1 MFDASPTA
9 AEGTAAASAARAS
22 LQGLDERSSD
32 RIERPVRGLGLGGG
46 ANPTIPDKEKAPMRY
61 PKLTPAATAVAAL
74 ALAVPAAAA
83 ARAHHHGAARHGTKS
98 AQCRVTLDV
107 APRLVTSGETA
118 LAFGQ
123 GSCPAAGPEAGQ
135 TVTLF
140 EHAAGAGGFTAVGT
154 ATTDAHG
161 FYQLTTPALTQNST
175 FYATLASA
183 RSASRNVNVMA
194 QVTLEGPPEG
204 KSLSAGI
211 RTGRRNAVM
220 FKGNVSPKDSGALV
234 VLQRQNEVRG
244 RGWHSIGHGVVDSE
258 GAYAITHIFRV
269 PGASDIRVVV
279 HSNKRNVVSP
289 SNTLSYDISQAQNPS
304 LTIFT
309 SADPISYGGSVVIS
323 GVAAG
328 APHAPLTLLG
338 RDAHGAFAPVAT
350 TTSDGEGKYAFP
362 AQTTLASTL
371 YRVKSA
377 NRSSAALYQG
387 VKYVLSAN
395 PATTTVTSGQPFSVS
410 GTVTPARAGH
420 EIYLQRLNA
429 AGTSYHVVAVGSVA
443 ADGSYTI
450 SHTFYAPGTDSLR
463 VKIPGDPEN
472 GGTAS
477 APFNLAV
484 TPVPS
489 AAALKPE
496 PKGNSS
502 QPPQGQL

>member
-1 MFDASPTA
+1 
-9 AEGTAAASAARAS
+9 
-22 LQGLDERSSD
+22 
-32 RIERPVRGLGLGGG
+32 
-46 ANPTIPDKEKAPMRY
+46 MRY
-61 PKLTPAATAVAAL
+61 PKLTRAATAVAAL
-74 ALAVPAAAA
+74 ALAAPAAAT
-83 ARAHHHGAARHGTKS
+83 ARAHHHGAARHGSKS
-98 AQCRVTLDV
+98 GQCRVTLDV
-107 APRLVTSGETA
+107 APRLLTSGETA

-140 EHAAGAGGFTAVGT
+140 EHAAGPGGFTVAGT

-175 FYATLASA
+175 FYATLSSA
-183 RSASRNVNVMA
+183 RSASRNVRVMA
-194 QVTLEGPPEG
+194 QVTLEGPPEQ
-204 KSLSAGI
+204 KSLFAGI

-220 FKGNVSPKDSGALV
+220 FKGNVSPDDSGAEV

-244 RGWHSIGHGVVDSE
+244 RGWHSIGHTVVDAG

-269 PGASDIRVVV
+269 PGASEIRVVV
-279 HSNKRNVVSP
+279 RSNRRNVVSP

-328 APHAPLTLLG
+328 AAHAPLTLLA
-338 RDAHGAFAPVAT
+338 RNAHGTFAPAAT
-350 TTSDGEGKYAFP
+350 TTTDGEGKYAFP

-387 VKYVLSAN
+387 VKYVLTAN
-395 PATTTVTSGQPFSVS
+395 PATSTVTSGQPFSVS

-429 AGTSYHVVAVGSVA
+429 AGTNFHVVAVGTVA
-443 ADGSYTI
+443 PGGSYTI
-450 SHTFYAPGTDSLR
+450 SHVFYAPGTDVLR

-472 GGTAS
+472 GGTWS
-477 APFNLAV
+477 APFDLAV

-496 PKGNSS
+496 PQGNSS